1 VQAVTVFGPP
11 AIRLF
16 IIDPNS
22 RETGPVFSSSF
33 DGRPFFLLV
42 CFLLFNNHLLCGGVF
57 DVMRE
62 IRLSACQ

>member
-1 VQAVTVFGPP
+1 MFGP
-11 AIRLF
+11 AIRSF

-22 RETGPVFSSSF
+22 RETGPVFSSSSSF

-42 CFLLFNNHLLCGGVF
+42 FFLLFNNHLLCGVVF